1 MALNS
6 GFINYTNSMA
16 SAMQEAFF
24 DAWEDYMGEDQDPPE
39 VNPQM
44 QLMFVAVARGV
55 VRHLTENP
63 DAFEVLVNTNNSHTH
78 TASISDING
87 S

>member
-1 MALNS
+1 MALTS
-6 GFINYTNSMA
+6 GINGFANSMA
-16 SAMQEAFF
+16 EAMQEAFF
-24 DAWEDYMGEDQDPPE
+24 DAWPDYMDDQDPPDA
-39 VNPQM
+39 NPQM

-63 DAFEVLVNTNNSHTH
+63 DAFEVLVNTSNSHTH